1 MSKKVINI
9 SKRKL
14 NLGNITLDTLKPIVL
29 KDSELTTLVQKTL
42 DGYVNLGFV
51 KVFDV
56 KEQPLL
62 FTQTEEYKKE
72 VENKEKQT
80 KEIQIENTVKKEET
94 ETQIETENT
103 EDKKATKSYTKKKQS
118 KKQEEEK

>member
-29 KDSELTTLVQKTL
+29 KDSELTTSVQKTL

-72 VENKEKQT
+72 VENKEKQ
-80 KEIQIENTVKKEET
+80 IENTIKKEEI
-94 ETQIETENT
+94 ETQEEIENT